1 MLPEDL
7 TKHVLY
13 GLGSTTAAA
22 SIATAQASMRSIA
35 VRDRSQALVAEI
47 PTVDEARLPRFY
59 VPFWVA
65 LRAAKGTPKD
75 VIAKLNSA
83 AMTALADPTVSALL
97 TDPGFEIYPRDQQ
110 TPQALAAYQKA
121 EIKKWWPTI
130 KEFGSKRSDTVS
142 RPYIP

>member
-1 MLPEDL
+1 
-7 TKHVLY
+7 
-13 GLGSTTAAA
+13 
-22 SIATAQASMRSIA
+22 MRSIA

-83 AMTALADPTVSALL
+83 AMTALAGPTVSR
-97 TDPGFEIYPRDQQ
+97 Y
-110 TPQALAAYQKA
+110 
-121 EIKKWWPTI
+121 
-130 KEFGSKRSDTVS
+130 
-142 RPYIP
+142 